1 MRNLRERLVDSE
13 SLSSMPWLGI
23 VRSGAASSRM
33 LYQIIL
39 IDSLKMQQQSIIY
52 SGRVDYGKCS
62 KNSNTENTKI
72 EYEGEY
78 IVKYAMR
85 ITRDR

>member
-1 MRNLRERLVDSE
+1 MTLSHCLQCRGSVSFAAALPAVGCLTKSFSLTVSKCNNNLLYIQDE
-13 SLSSMPWLGI
+13 SIMGS
-23 VRSGAASSRM
+23 V
-33 LYQIIL
+33 
-39 IDSLKMQQQSIIY
+39 
-52 SGRVDYGKCS
+52 V